1 MTPNSNMEF
10 GDGGKSVKH
19 RVITKEVNMLLLIAI
34 LLLVGFT
41 AVIFLVIFS
50 IMDACRDKD

>member
-1 MTPNSNMEF
+1 
-10 GDGGKSVKH
+10 
-19 RVITKEVNMLLLIAI
+19 MLLLIAI

-50 IMDACRDKD
+50 IMDACRGKD